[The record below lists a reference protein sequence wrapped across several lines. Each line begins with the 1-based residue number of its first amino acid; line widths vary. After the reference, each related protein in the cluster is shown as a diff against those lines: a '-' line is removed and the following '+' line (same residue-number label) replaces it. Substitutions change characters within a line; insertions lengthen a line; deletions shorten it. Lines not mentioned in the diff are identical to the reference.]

1 MISDALQKARD
12 FEEQYSAFIL
22 PEERPL
28 FHLTPRIGWMN
39 DPNGFSLYQGKVH
52 LFYQY
57 HPYSTMWG
65 PMHWGHA
72 VSTDLLHW
80 DYLPAAIAPDQPYDK
95 AGCFSGSAIELDDG
109 RQLLMYTGVKEK
121 RREDGIKKA
130 YQTQCLAFGDGEN
143 YIKYEKNPILG
154 EKDVPEGF
162 SIHDF
167 RDPKICRRPDG
178 GYACIIGNRSDDK
191 SGAILL
197 YESEDAIHWHFR
209 SILDRC
215 YNEYGKM
222 WECPDLFE
230 LDDRH
235 VLLVSPQDMCQAG
248 LEFHNGNGTVCL
260 IGGFDEKTGKF
271 EREHVQAV
279 DYGIDFY
286 APQTILMPDGRRVMI
301 GWMQNW
307 DTCFAP
313 EGSKWFGQMSLPR
326 ELSLRDGRLIQNP
339 VRELEALRSRR
350 VSYKNVPVRAETVLQ
365 GVFGRTLDM
374 TVTVRP
380 QTADSYSVFRVK
392 FAKGSQHYSSVSY
405 RPDSSTM
412 RISRV
417 HAGYNR
423 DFVHERKCFVSNR
436 GGELKLRIIL
446 DRFSAE
452 VFVNDGEQALS
463 MTFYTPQTADG
474 ISFEAQGHAIID
486 VEKYDLLA
494 K

>member
-167 RDPKICRRPDG
+167 RDPKIGRRPDG

-191 SGAILL
+191 SGA
-197 YESEDAIHWHFR
+197 R
-209 SILDRC
+209 S
-215 YNEYGKM
+215 
-222 WECPDLFE
+222 
-230 LDDRH
+230 
-235 VLLVSPQDMCQAG
+235 
-248 LEFHNGNGTVCL
+248 
-260 IGGFDEKTGKF
+260 TG
-271 EREHVQAV
+271 
-279 DYGIDFY
+279 IS
-286 APQTILMPDGRRVMI
+286 GR
-301 GWMQNW
+301 
-307 DTCFAP
+307 
-313 EGSKWFGQMSLPR
+313 
-326 ELSLRDGRLIQNP
+326 
-339 VRELEALRSRR
+339 
-350 VSYKNVPVRAETVLQ
+350 
-365 GVFGRTLDM
+365 
-374 TVTVRP
+374 
-380 QTADSYSVFRVK
+380 
-392 FAKGSQHYSSVSY
+392 
-405 RPDSSTM
+405 SSTAVTTSTARCGNA
-412 RISRV
+412 RI
-417 HAGYNR
+417 
-423 DFVHERKCFVSNR
+423 CSNWTTGMSFWSVPR
-436 GGELKLRIIL
+436 TCARPAWNSTTATAP
-446 DRFSAE
+446 SA
-452 VFVNDGEQALS
+452 
-463 MTFYTPQTADG
+463 
-474 ISFEAQGHAIID
+474 
-486 VEKYDLLA
+486 
-494 K
+494 